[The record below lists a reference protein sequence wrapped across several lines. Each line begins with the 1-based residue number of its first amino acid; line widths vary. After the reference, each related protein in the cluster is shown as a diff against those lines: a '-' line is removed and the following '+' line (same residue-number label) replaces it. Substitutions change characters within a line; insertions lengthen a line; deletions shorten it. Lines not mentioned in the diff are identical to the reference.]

1 MLTTYSLIVVMIIL
15 QVNIVELDGEPTSGM
30 TTLSIDTPNM
40 PASLVRFQ
48 STPANIV
55 GTRNQ

>member
-15 QVNIVELDGEPTSGM
+15 QVNIIELVGEPTSGM

-40 PASLVRFQ
+40 PA
-48 STPANIV
+48 
-55 GTRNQ
+55 